1 MTIINPIIRPNP
13 THHQRE
19 LQIQID
25 DVYAC
30 PGNCGGCV
38 LASEERRATKPDMPP
53 ETLALSF
60 QRLDEYLAQLEGLD
74 VVNIT
79 FGIADHLRMNDDW
92 LATLYQYGRDLL
104 VRHGHDRPGS
114 AMFFTASLIGKGE
127 ILLPRLEKLRALH
140 DRVPI
145 YPIAVLDPAKLYNK
159 NFGAIYK
166 DNILRT
172 KALFGQ
178 VDLTINLSDEAI
190 ARITPQELHDF
201 AADHGFREVTLNW
214 TPTAGN
220 LARTFGAVA
229 ALKDWL
235 FAFMDAVD
243 HGQRI
248 GSSLDPV
255 FMRSIN
261 AVLCQAKNP
270 NSLPTMIEAL
280 GAILPTTIRHSLQID
295 HEGYLLPKFEAIGDI
310 THGSRF
316 DLPPLGH
323 LKTAPI
329 AALVTDALPALIHR
343 IIRLH
348 SQSHACM
355 ACPHL
360 AICAINGFHVYQHV
374 ARDVIDSSQPECAHV
389 AAALINRYRQRM
401 RDPGMNDQAK
411 VVGAKVVGAKVGAH
425 A

>member
-1 MTIINPIIRPNP
+1 VTIINPIIRPTP
-13 THHQRE
+13 IHHQRE

-38 LASEERRATKPDMPP
+38 LAAEERRATRPDMTP
-53 ETLALSF
+53 ETLELVF
-60 QRLDEYLAQLEGLD
+60 RRLDDYLGQLEGLD

-79 FGIADHLRMNDDW
+79 FGIADHLRMDDAY
-92 LATLYQYGRDLL
+92 LATIYQYGRDLL
-104 VRHGHDRPGS
+104 VRHGHDRPGN
-114 AMFFTASLIGKGE
+114 ALFFTTSLIGKPE
-127 ILLPRLEKLRALH
+127 LLLPRLEKLRALH

-159 NFGAIYK
+159 NFGAVYE

-178 VDLTINLSDEAI
+178 VDLAINLSDEAI

-214 TPTAGN
+214 TPTSGN
-220 LARTFGAVA
+220 LARTFGAVET
-229 ALKDWL
+229 LKDWL
-235 FAFMDAVD
+235 FAFLEAVD
-243 HGQRI
+243 SGQRI

-255 FMRSIN
+255 FLRSIN
-261 AVLCQAKNP
+261 ALLCQAKSPDN
-270 NSLPTMIEAL
+270 LPTMIEAL

-295 HEGYLLPKFEAIGDI
+295 HEGWLLPKLEAIGDI

-316 DLPPLGH
+316 DLPALGH
-323 LKTAPI
+323 LGDAPI
-329 AALVTDALPALIHR
+329 AELLSGAMPGLMRR

-348 SQSHACM
+348 SQSRACM
-355 ACPHL
+355 ACPHI

-374 ARDVIDSSQPECAHV
+374 ARDLIDPEQTECAHV
-389 AAALINRYRQRM
+389 AAALIDRYRQRAT
-401 RDPGMNDQAK
+401 DPEQVFLHG
-411 VVGAKVVGAKVGAH
+411 
-425 A
+425 